1 MLKSKYKYNGVID
14 EAMLFAEKSQLLK
27 PELWKRFVL
36 QFRED
41 ADFDGGWRGE
51 YWGKMMR
58 GACFVYA
65 YTQNE
70 ELYDI
75 LPDRYHRYIGAT
87 MKEGEQIIV
96 YDEEDL
102 GGCNG
107 DKIVEWLFLQMS
119 KSKSEFVT
127 IDISNYIHHR

>member
-1 MLKSKYKYNGVID
+1 MLINFKSNDSSCIINTSELVGLKYY
-14 EAMLFAEKSQLLK
+14 
-27 PELWKRFVL
+27 
-36 QFRED
+36 
-41 ADFDGGWRGE
+41 
-51 YWGKMMR
+51 
-58 GACFVYA
+58 
-65 YTQNE
+65 E

-75 LPDRYHRYIGAT
+75 FPARYHRYIGAT

-96 YDEEDL
+96 YQEKDL
-102 GGCNG
+102 RGCNG